1 MWKSW
6 HACVQVAPFDQFD
19 QVDSEGEDVSFE
31 TMQQALFDSFVS
43 TDPCALVDTEEA
55 ADVPEPHLDAGEFE
69 ADDEQGQS
77 GPTMAP
83 TMDIQELYALPVVRQ
98 FQVFGEGD
106 SDPGEDKVD
115 QETTA
120 APAPEPSAPSG
131 IRRASPS
138 RSRTHKQHPLEIQ
151 VPHSPPPAQVLG
163 QGPE

>member
-1 MWKSW
+1 MSVLRRCSKPSST
-6 HACVQVAPFDQFD
+6 P
-19 QVDSEGEDVSFE
+19 VSAR
-31 TMQQALFDSFVS
+31 TRIL
-43 TDPCALVDTEEA
+43 
-55 ADVPEPHLDAGEFE
+55 FE

-98 FQVFGEGD
+98 FVQQSIDQVFGEGD

-115 QETTA
+115 EETTA

-138 RSRTHKQHPLEIQ
+138 RSCTRRRRQRRRRRSTSSTPSRSRSRTRRRRRRH
-151 VPHSPPPAQVLG
+151 
-163 QGPE
+163 